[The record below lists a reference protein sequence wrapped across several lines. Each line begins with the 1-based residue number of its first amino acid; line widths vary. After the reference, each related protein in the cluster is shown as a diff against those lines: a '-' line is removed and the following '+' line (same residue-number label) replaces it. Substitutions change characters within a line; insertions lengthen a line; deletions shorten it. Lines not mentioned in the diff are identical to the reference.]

1 MDMEAGSTT
10 DRLCNLGQVAGPLQ
24 ASDPT
29 FVLLRVKEGNTGETL
44 SSARH
49 VGSRRLRP
57 P

>member
-29 FVLLRVKEGNTGETL
+29 FVLL
-44 SSARH
+44 H
-49 VGSRRLRP
+49 RLAAWQGAVSLGCGGQV
-57 P
+57 